1 MKYVRSRCHYI
12 VHFGNFV
19 VLVSINQTDMLNLRC
34 LALVSTSCSIAFNL
48 LQPTPLI
55 TPACWGAFFIACHLY
70 QLSVLL
76 RERQETTLSRR
87 EELAYEQAFLRY
99 GFTPRQFVDIVERSS
114 GRWPTF
120 ARGEYVHRSGEA
132 MDEIHCLLDGAV
144 EQVSTTGEAFATLHA
159 GKGGWLGEFFDPNQD
174 ASYWERPHRFPI
186 SYRCVSEGGCA
197 TLALAR
203 RALHETITT
212 NPRLHAAA
220 TRAEVADLWGKI
232 HQDMPELRQ
241 RTYSAMLE
249 MATADGV
256 VQPRERELLTDF
268 AARHSISHDEFC
280 ANLGRLGWTE
290 GEFEAGRRARA
301 WPWTRRA
308 TARSRG
314 SDTPPA

>member
-1 MKYVRSRCHYI
+1 MLRAFRPHQLRLAHAVRRAPTSWRPPRASWRPPRARTFSDGEGGSAIVKYVRSRCHYI

-241 RTYSAMLE
+241 PPGCHRLRRL
-249 MATADGV
+249 
-256 VQPRERELLTDF
+256 QPSLVHLRRCP
-268 AARHSISHDEFC
+268 R
-280 ANLGRLGWTE
+280 
-290 GEFEAGRRARA
+290 GEE
-301 WPWTRRA
+301 
-308 TARSRG
+308 
-314 SDTPPA
+314 